1 MTDTLALRIAALRAE
16 IDAAALAAGRDPA
29 SVRLLA
35 ASKTIG
41 PEALFEALATGQRL
55 YGENRA
61 QELRDKQAWLAAA
74 PPVPPPSVEWHF
86 IGKLQKNKVR
96 NVVGAVSL
104 IHTVD
109 SLDLAQEIARRR
121 RNLAE
126 RGEDP
131 GPVGV
136 LVEVNVG
143 DEETKAGVPAH
154 EALALAA
161 ALQALPDLSLRGL
174 MCIPPWRE
182 DPEEMAPA
190 FAQMAALAAEG
201 RDRGLSLHELSMG
214 MSDDFSVA
222 IRYGATL
229 VRVGTRIF
237 GPRA

>member
-1 MTDTLALRIAALRAE
+1 MNDPLALRLDALRAE
-16 IDAAALAAGRDPA
+16 IDAAARAAGRDPA

-41 PEALFEALATGQRL
+41 PEPLFAALAAGQRL
-55 YGENRA
+55 FGENRA

-74 PPVPPPSVEWHF
+74 PPVPAPPVEWHF

-109 SLDLAQEIARRR
+109 SLDLAEEIARRR
-121 RNLAE
+121 KNLAE
-126 RGEDP
+126 RGQDP

-143 DEETKAGVPAH
+143 DEESKAGVAP
-154 EALALAA
+154 AA
-161 ALQALPDLSLRGL
+161 ALDLAAQLHALPDLDLRGL

-201 RDRGLSLHELSMG
+201 RDRGLPLQELSMG
-214 MSDDFSVA
+214 MSDDFAVA

-237 GPRA
+237 GPRG